1 VGDYAR
7 SVGQDAEERPD
18 RDANETAHDK
28 FLRAV
33 ALVEA
38 GDYAAALPLFNEVVE
53 SSDTTPRGYDSCI
66 ANIAICSHHLGD
78 HQTALTYTAMFLDSS
93 ASPTPDQR
101 TALLEMFFASYKGQT
116 GIAFHNPYNEYT

>member
-1 VGDYAR
+1 M
-7 SVGQDAEERPD
+7 GQDAEHPD
-18 RDANETAHDK
+18 SDASETAHDK
-28 FLRAV
+28 FLRAI

-38 GDYAAALPLFNEVVE
+38 GDYAAALPLFNEVVQ

-93 ASPTPDQR
+93 ASPSPDQR
-101 TALLEMFFASYKGQT
+101 TAFLEMFFASYKGQS
-116 GIAFHNPYNEYT
+116 GIVFHNPYNEYS